1 MSETFPDTQLGE
13 GIFQCCQP
21 ARDVIYCAQAGSSVA
36 IYPPGSVL
44 QEGACGRPFY
54 LEAGVTM
61 NRSAVFVDAG
71 YLFAA
76 GSALLGGSKQS
87 RHLINIDEKAVVSA
101 LRGFAQNRTGCD
113 LLRVYWY
120 DGVTAKGLTVDHQ
133 RIASCDDIKLRL
145 GFINSAG
152 QQKGVDSLIV
162 TDLVELARNGAICDA
177 ILVAGDEDTRIGVQ
191 IAQSYGVRV
200 HLLGI
205 EPARSN
211 QSRQLIQE
219 ADTTSEWGRDVVT
232 SFLTLLPGLGASVA
246 AEPPASPIQVTPQ
259 SVVLPPP
266 SMERICISVSQCA
279 MDFAAALESSDIFV
293 IGEHWTDYQ
302 QIPKLLD
309 GRLLASTRERL
320 HRNLT
325 APERTEMRVAFLNAV
340 RERHPSG
347 F

>member
-1 MSETFPDTQLGE
+1 
-13 GIFQCCQP
+13 
-21 ARDVIYCAQAGSSVA
+21 
-36 IYPPGSVL
+36 
-44 QEGACGRPFY
+44 
-54 LEAGVTM
+54 M

-76 GSALLGGSKQS
+76 GSALLAGSKQS
-87 RHLINIDEKAVVSA
+87 RHLISLDDNAVASA
-101 LRGFAQNRTGCD
+101 LRKFAESRTGCD

-120 DGVTAKGLTVDHQ
+120 DGVTARGLTVDHQ

-162 TDLVELARNGAICDA
+162 TDLVELARNGAMCDA

-200 HLLGI
+200 HLLGV

-211 QSRQLIQE
+211 QSKQLIQE

-232 SFLTLLPGLGASVA
+232 SFLSLLPGLGTSVK

-259 SVVLPPP
+259 SVVLPAPGVDLA
-266 SMERICISVSQCA
+266 CLTVAQCA
-279 MDFAAALESSDIFV
+279 VDFAAALESSDIFV

-302 QIPKLLD
+302 QIPTQVD
-309 GRLLASTRERL
+309 GRLLASTRDRFR
-320 HRNLT
+320 RNLT
-325 APERTEMRVAFLNAV
+325 ATERVEMRSTFVDAV
-340 RERHPSG
+340 RQRHPSG

>member
-1 MSETFPDTQLGE
+1 
-13 GIFQCCQP
+13 
-21 ARDVIYCAQAGSSVA
+21 
-36 IYPPGSVL
+36 
-44 QEGACGRPFY
+44 
-54 LEAGVTM
+54 M
-61 NRSAVFVDAG
+61 NRAAVFVDAG

-76 GSALLGGSKQS
+76 GSALLAGSKQP
-87 RHLINIDEKAVVSA
+87 RHLINLDEAAAVAA
-101 LRGFAQNRTGCD
+101 LGDFVNNRTGCD

-120 DGVTAKGLTVDHQ
+120 DGVTAKGLTGDHQ
-133 RIASCDDIKLRL
+133 RIASCDNIKLRL

-162 TDLVELARNGAICDA
+162 TDLVELARNGAMCDA
-177 ILVAGDEDTRIGVQ
+177 ILVAGDEDTRIGAQ
-191 IAQSYGVRV
+191 IAQSYGVRI

-232 SFLTLLPGLGASVA
+232 SFLSLLPGLGTSVT
-246 AEPPASPIQVTPQ
+246 AESPASPIQVTPQ
-259 SVVLPPP
+259 SVVLPKDGLD
-266 SMERICISVSQCA
+266 SACVSISQCA
-279 MDFAAALESSDIFV
+279 LDFAAALESSDILV
-293 IGEHWTDYQ
+293 VGEHWTDYQ

-309 GRLLASTRERL
+309 GRLLASTRERV

-325 APERTEMRVAFLNAV
+325 APERTEMRNAFLDAI
-340 RERHPSG
+340 RKRHPSG

>member
-1 MSETFPDTQLGE
+1 
-13 GIFQCCQP
+13 
-21 ARDVIYCAQAGSSVA
+21 
-36 IYPPGSVL
+36 
-44 QEGACGRPFY
+44 
-54 LEAGVTM
+54 M

-76 GSALLGGSKQS
+76 GSALLAGSKQS
-87 RHLINIDEKAVVSA
+87 RHLISLDENAVASA
-101 LRGFAQNRTGCD
+101 LRKFAESRTGCD

-162 TDLVELARNGAICDA
+162 TDLVELARNGAMCDA

-200 HLLGI
+200 HLLGV

-211 QSRQLIQE
+211 QSKQLIQE
-219 ADTTSEWGRDVVT
+219 ADTTSEWGRNVVT
-232 SFLTLLPGLGASVA
+232 SFLSLLPGLGTSVK

-259 SVVLPPP
+259 SVVLPAPGVDLACLT
-266 SMERICISVSQCA
+266 ITQCA
-279 MDFAAALESSDIFV
+279 VDFAAALESSDIFV

-302 QIPKLLD
+302 QIPKQVD
-309 GRLLASTRERL
+309 GRLLASTRDRL
-320 HRNLT
+320 RRNLT
-325 APERTEMRVAFLNAV
+325 ATERIEMRSAFVDAV
-340 RERHPSG
+340 RQRHPSG